1 MHYSGFV
8 VMFTYSGNHPDKSIH
23 FAGPFAEYSQAEKT
37 YEELLTL
44 MPVVENVQIGE
55 LVTNPCNPKLH

>member
-1 MHYSGFV
+1 
-8 VMFTYSGNHPDKSIH
+8 MFTYSGNHPDKSIH

-44 MPVVENVQIGE
+44 IPVVENVQIGE